1 MRGFHRVILE
11 KTPIPTRKSRLHSH
25 KIGGYEI
32 NGDGDKDQLV
42 VVKEEI
48 KVSNKKNFD
57 VKQVK
62 SSELIKPQK
71 NLVSKEKINLKVQEK
86 LQGLAETENKYQSI
100 VDIVMWRNIKIS
112 SLVFGIGNLILLSHI
127 VTKDI
132 NFSFISAISYT
143 NLICIAVIFLY
154 KAILNRE
161 PINLDDSNIIH
172 SVGEE
177 EEEAVCLVKVVL
189 PWINKFI
196 LEFRHLL
203 SGDPATTM
211 KFAVSLFIL
220 ARLGSFITVWRVT
233 VLGNFPR
240 SFRSTKIL
248 FYIFKAET
256 VCIVVTTSI
265 QGNLYDRKNHYKMV
279 TILHSFIQIQ
289 VNPETQFQG
298 NQIDSHGIFFDREHT
313 LV

>member
-1 MRGFHRVILE
+1 MRGFNRVILE
-11 KTPIPTRKSRLHSH
+11 KNPIPTRKSRLHSH

-32 NGDGDKDQLV
+32 NGDGDKDQIV

-57 VKQVK
+57 VKEVK

-71 NLVSKEKINLKVQEK
+71 NLVSEEKINLKVQEK
-86 LQGLAETENKYQSI
+86 VQGLAETQNKYQSI
-100 VDIVMWRNIKIS
+100 ADIVMWRNIKIS

-132 NFSFISAISYT
+132 NFT
-143 NLICIAVIFLY
+143 
-154 KAILNRE
+154 ILNRE

-196 LEFRHLL
+196 L
-203 SGDPATTM
+203 D
-211 KFAVSLFIL
+211 
-220 ARLGSFITVWRVT
+220 ITVHSGT
-233 VLGNFPR
+233 LGELQNSVEGHCFGFPR

>member
-1 MRGFHRVILE
+1 MRGFNRVILE
-11 KTPIPTRKSRLHSH
+11 KNPIPTRKSRLHSH
-25 KIGGYEI
+25 KIGRYEI
-32 NGDGDKDQLV
+32 NGDGDKDQIV

-57 VKQVK
+57 VKEVK
-62 SSELIKPQK
+62 SSELIIPQK

-86 LQGLAETENKYQSI
+86 LQGLAETQNKYQSI

-177 EEEAVCLVKVVL
+177 EEEEAVCLVKVVL

-196 LEFRHLL
+196 L
-203 SGDPATTM
+203 D
-211 KFAVSLFIL
+211 
-220 ARLGSFITVWRVT
+220 ITVHSGT
-233 VLGNFPR
+233 LGELQNSVEGHCFGFPR